1 MRKAI
6 TVVVLI
12 VVLFVFFAGAW
23 AGYQKLKKAYYIPKV
38 EEINMSEKIDKE
50 CFGLFIMR
58 ATVQGRFWNLI

>member
-23 AGYQKLKKAYYIPKV
+23 AGYQKLKKPTTYPKW
-38 EEINMSEKIDKE
+38 KK
-50 CFGLFIMR
+50 
-58 ATVQGRFWNLI
+58 